1 MSSATPTKGK
11 AGEDQQAANLKPEAD
26 RKCPQRCVC
35 PFYPSLHHSQMEF
48 WLLGDSACCLQRK
61 TVGINRSVPQ
71 FTVTPSKG
79 PACAGNTV
87 HTSSISKTQE
97 NEVQNLKAKL
107 PAISSLP
114 RDLCPPNSRKETV
127 RHAHPRT
134 PAREA
139 PKHLSSQ
146 PAAVSTVLVSSS
158 VELPGLPGSVSDAS
172 GLRNPPP
179 DPSTREGKDSA
190 FTRDAREAVRK

>member
-11 AGEDQQAANLKPEAD
+11 AAEDQQAANLKPEAD
-26 RKCPQRCVC
+26 LKCPQRCVC
-35 PFYPSLHHSQMEF
+35 PFHPSLHHSQLEF

-61 TVGINRSVPQ
+61 TVGIKRSVPQ

-87 HTSSISKTQE
+87 HTSRISKTQE

-107 PAISSLP
+107 PAIGSLP

-146 PAAVSTVLVSSS
+146 PGCCFHSSGQFLCG
-158 VELPGLPGSVSDAS
+158 VTWV
-172 GLRNPPP
+172 
-179 DPSTREGKDSA
+179 TRLCE
-190 FTRDAREAVRK
+190 